1 MSTAKHDRD
10 TSNRTKLTDND
21 TKKVINQTF
30 DDAKNKAR
38 MAIDETHRE
47 LPRYMQTI
55 TDNQEQTVNAARDII
70 DNYIES
76 QRDITNSFQNSWSSF
91 FDNYFWISPKKIT
104 ETYARTVSSISDG
117 TIAAI
122 RIRNGIYYSILS
134 SSETM
139 RIFTQ
144 HMRDN
149 ARETSK
155 MVVNGAKM
163 LEEATYLPN
172 VTIGSEV
179 LSKIE
184 LNNQDTISRISE
196 KKFHM

>member
-1 MSTAKHDRD
+1 MSTAKHDKD
-10 TSNRTKLTDND
+10 TSNSTKPTDND
-21 TKKVINQTF
+21 TRKVINQTF

-38 MAIDETHRE
+38 KAIDETHKE

-76 QRDITNSFQNSWSSF
+76 QRDITNSFQNTWSSF
-91 FDNYFWISPKKIT
+91 FDNYLWISPKKIT
-104 ETYARTVSSISDG
+104 ETYARAVSSISDG

-122 RIRNGIYYSILS
+122 RIWNGTILS
-134 SSETM
+134 STETM
-139 RIFTQ
+139 RISTQ

-155 MVVNGAKM
+155 VVVNGAKM

-172 VTIGSEV
+172 VTIGSNG
-179 LSKIE
+179 SIE
-184 LNNQDTISRISE
+184 NRS
-196 KKFHM
+196 